1 MTSQLHAKLEGLT
14 EAEASAR
21 HARGEGNTA
30 TAGTSRSYRA
40 ILRANVFTFFNNLL
54 FGIGVALLLLDR
66 TNDAVI
72 SVGLGLINSVI
83 SSVQEIGAKRKLDR
97 LRLLHRGSS
106 LVVRDGMER
115 AVPAEQIV
123 RGDLIHVRS
132 GDQIVVDGPLV
143 TGHRLECDESL
154 LTGESEPVVKH
165 EGDVLLSGS
174 SCLAG
179 DGFQRA
185 QGVGAASHVQNLTVV
200 ARGWTSEPT
209 PLQRRINQIVRTVML
224 VVTLLTATILVQAT
238 LYDLSFL
245 QVVKDAA
252 VLSGLIPYG
261 LFLLVAV
268 AYSTGAAKVAGR
280 GALVQRVNAVEA
292 LSNVD
297 VLCTDK
303 TGTLTSGKLELEQLH
318 PLGAEAAADVRQMLG
333 SFARSVQAGNATTT
347 ALVDALPGQ
356 AFPIREEVP
365 FSSARRWSGVS
376 GERQYVL
383 GAIDRLAPALAAPE
397 PLRAQAAGWTS
408 RGYRVLLFATAS
420 EPGQSLFDPAGTPR
434 LPPLQGLALV
444 VLRDELRPHVQ
455 QVLRELQD
463 TGVRVKVVSGDDPD
477 TVAAL
482 AAQVGLH
489 DTAPISG
496 ADLDE
501 LSPAE
506 FDRAVDQRSVF
517 GRIAPDQKHRIVD
530 ALRRQGHY
538 TAMIGDGVND
548 IPSLKRAHVAVA
560 MQSGSAVTRDIADL
574 VLLSDSFAALT
585 AAQHQGRVIISGIST
600 SLNLFLARVATS
612 TLIIIVVAVLGLGF
626 PYEPAQVALTLFTVG
641 LPTFFL
647 TRWAPP
653 QRFDPRMVGSL
664 ARFVGPAA
672 LVTATFAVAIY
683 VVVYQLVEVG
693 IGRSAVPV
701 EVLQKFSAYTGIS
714 GTDVR
719 FTDAAATVTAQ
730 TSLSTFTAVTA
741 FILILFLAPPWRFF
755 AGWTQPVRDK
765 RPALLVLCLFL
776 VFTIVLVIPSAA
788 RYFALLPPFKVLVP
802 IILIAV
808 PAWFLVLRGMWRHR
822 ILERILDLS
831 PVAGSLAGPNS
842 GNAP

>member
-1 MTSQLHAKLEGLT
+1 MMTSQMHEQLEGLS

-21 HARGEGNTA
+21 LARGEGNTA
-30 TAGTSRSYRA
+30 TAGTSRSYWA

-83 SSVQEIGAKRKLDR
+83 SSVQEISAKRKLDG
-97 LRLLHRGSS
+97 LKLLHRGNS
-106 LVVRDGMER
+106 LVVRDGVER
-115 AVPAEQIV
+115 AVPPEQVV
-123 RGDLIHVRS
+123 RGDLIHVHS

-143 TGHRLECDESL
+143 TSHRLECDESL
-154 LTGESEPVVKH
+154 LTGESEAVVKH

-185 QGVGAASHVQNLTVV
+185 EGLGAASHVQNLTVV
-200 ARGWTSEPT
+200 ARGWSSEPT
-209 PLQRRINQIVRTVML
+209 PLQHRINQIVRTVMFI
-224 VVTLLTATILVQAT
+224 VTLLTVTILVQAA
-238 LYDLSFL
+238 LNDLSFL
-245 QVVKDAA
+245 QIVKDAA

-268 AYSTGAAKVAGR
+268 AYSTGAAHVAGR

-303 TGTLTSGKLELEQLH
+303 TGTLTSGKLELEHLH
-318 PLGAEAAADVRQMLG
+318 PLGSETGDDVRVMLG
-333 SFARSVQAGNATTT
+333 SFARSVNAPNATTA
-347 ALVDALPGQ
+347 ALVASVPGEP
-356 AFPIREEVP
+356 FPIREEVP
-365 FSSARRWSGVS
+365 FSSARRWSAVS

-383 GAIDRLAPALAAPE
+383 GALDRLSPALASPE
-397 PLRAQAAGWTS
+397 ALHEQATSWTS

-420 EPGQSLFDPAGTPR
+420 NPRQSLFDPAGTPR
-434 LPPLQGLALV
+434 LPALQGRALV

-489 DTAPISG
+489 DTAPICG
-496 ADLDE
+496 ADLDA

-506 FDRAVDQRSVF
+506 FDLAVARRSVF
-517 GRIAPDQKHRIVD
+517 GRVAPEQKHRIVD

-574 VLLSDSFAALT
+574 VLLNDSFAALT
-585 AAQHQGRVIISGIST
+585 AAQHQGRRIISGIST

-653 QRFDPRMVGSL
+653 QRFDTRMVGNL
-664 ARFVGPAA
+664 ARFVGPAS
-672 LVTATFAVAIY
+672 LVTAAFAVAIY
-683 VVVYQLVEVG
+683 VIVYQLVEVG
-693 IGRSAVPV
+693 IGRSVVPV
-701 EVLQKFSAYTGIS
+701 DVVQKFSAYTGIS
-714 GTDVR
+714 GTDAG
-719 FTDAAATVTAQ
+719 FTDAAATITAQ
-730 TSLSTFTAVTA
+730 TSLSSFTAVTA
-741 FILILFLAPPWRFF
+741 FVLIVFLAPPWRFF
-755 AGWTQPVRDK
+755 AGWTQPVQDK
-765 RPALLVLCLFL
+765 RPALLALCLFL
-776 VFTIVLVIPSAA
+776 VFTTVLVIPPTAH
-788 RYFALLPPFKVLVP
+788 YFALLPAFKVLVP
-802 IILIAV
+802 IMLIAV
-808 PAWFLVLRGMWRHR
+808 PAWFLVLRSIWRHHL
-822 ILERILDLS
+822 LERMLNM
-831 PVAGSLAGPNS
+831 PPAVAPR
-842 GNAP
+842 